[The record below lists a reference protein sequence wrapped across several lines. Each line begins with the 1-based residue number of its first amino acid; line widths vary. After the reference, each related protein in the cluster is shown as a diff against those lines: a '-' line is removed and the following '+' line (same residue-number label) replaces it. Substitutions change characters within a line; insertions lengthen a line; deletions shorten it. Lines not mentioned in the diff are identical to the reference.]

1 MAESPVAA
9 CVWESSWGEGW
20 GSRSPVL
27 PGLVASP
34 MLTQPL
40 LTRERRVPSTC
51 WCQRSSTTRCA
62 G

>member
-27 PGLVASP
+27 PGLVAIP

-40 LTRERRVPSTC
+40 LTREWRVLSTRC
-51 WCQRSSTTRCA
+51 CERSSTTRCA

>member
-1 MAESPVAA
+1 MVESPVAA
-9 CVWESSWGEGW
+9 CVWESSWGQGW

-27 PGLVASP
+27 PGLLASP

-40 LTRERRVPSTC
+40 LTRARTVPSTH
-51 WCQRSSTTRCA
+51 WYERSRTTRCA